1 MQEDEEGVLMGNFL
15 RLWFAIRR
23 THTVEHIVSKDTLDM
38 EPMQDKSCPLAGKI
52 PLPPVMIQQ
61 LDMILTLGILQPLRK
76 KVLDDLQKLIM
87 SNKPSSWL
95 TVYLTTFMSLHQCAT
110 ICAENYRNARR
121 QGLRVRHPPESKTAF
136 REHFSKQPLFQIL
149 MNSSQ
154 TGLIASRFLDLI

>member
-1 MQEDEEGVLMGNFL
+1 MGNFL

-23 THTVEHIVSKDTLDM
+23 THTVEHIISKETLDM
-38 EPMQDKSCPLAGKI
+38 EPLQDKSCPLDGKV

-76 KVLDDLQKLIM
+76 KVLDELQKLIM
-87 SNKPSSWL
+87 SNKPTSWL

-121 QGLRVRHPPESKTAF
+121 QGLRVRSLLGERIS
-136 REHFSKQPLFQIL
+136 EQPLFRPL
-149 MNSSQ
+149 LNPHPRTCS
-154 TGLIASRFLDLI
+154 TASGSLWIEFLRF

>member
-1 MQEDEEGVLMGNFL
+1 MGNFL

-38 EPMQDKSCPLAGKI
+38 EPMQDKSCPLVGKV

-76 KVLDDLQKLIM
+76 KVLDELQKLIM

-121 QGLRVRHPPESKTAF
+121 QGLRVRLLIKT
-136 REHFSKQPLFQIL
+136 RRHC
-149 MNSSQ
+149 
-154 TGLIASRFLDLI
+154 ASTSAISYCPTS